1 MILTDAQ
8 KTIIESRTLSKAP
21 VIIKR
26 EGRVGRLTLNAP
38 KTLHA
43 LTTQM
48 CRAMTAALLAWRDD
62 EQVKAI
68 LIDHAPST
76 RGFCGGG
83 DVMMLVDS
91 VKSDDNGQA
100 ADEFFAAE
108 YRLNALIQSYDK
120 PIIALLDG
128 IVMGGGVGISVHGTA
143 RIITE
148 RTIFAMPEAGIGLF
162 PDVGGSWFLPRLHGG
177 IGYWLA
183 LTGTR
188 LKGRDV
194 LAAGMGT
201 HFIESSELEIL
212 TSEICVLGAAALDR
226 LEAHAAPSFSA
237 HQPQIDSIFTSAV
250 FEDVINKLDHD
261 HSDWAHD
268 QLELMG
274 KNSPLSMKVA
284 HRQLHAGAQHQTFH
298 DTMRMEYRIA
308 CRLVRAPDFQEGVRA
323 VLLDRDDMPRW
334 SPASVE
340 QISDD
345 MLDKIFAPL
354 GDNELNF
361 L

>member
-1 MILTDAQ
+1 M
-8 KTIIESRTLSKAP
+8 SKAP
-21 VIIKR
+21 VIIKQ
-26 EGRVGRLTLNAP
+26 EGRVGRLTLNQP

-48 CRAMTAALLAWRDD
+48 CLAMTAALQMWRDD

-68 LIDHAPST
+68 LIDHASGT

-83 DVMMLVDS
+83 DVMMLVES
-91 VKSDDNGQA
+91 VKSASSDEGLA

-108 YRLNALIQSYDK
+108 YRLNALMQSYGK
-120 PIIALLDG
+120 PIIAILDG
-128 IVMGGGVGISVHGTA
+128 IVMGGGVGISVHGAA

-162 PDVGGSWFLPRLHGG
+162 PDVGGSWFLPRLRGG

-183 LTGTR
+183 FTGTR

-201 HFIESSELEIL
+201 HFIESSALASL
-212 TSEICVLGAAALDR
+212 VSEICALGVAALDG
-226 LEAHAAPSFSA
+226 LEVSAAPSFFV

-250 FEDVINKLDHD
+250 FEDVINGLDQD
-261 HSDWAHD
+261 HSDWAQD

-284 HRQLHAGAQHQTFH
+284 HRQLHAGAQHRTFH

-323 VLLDRDDMPRW
+323 VLIDRDDMPRW

-340 QISDD
+340 QVSDD

-354 GDNELNF
+354 GNNELNF